1 MPGNVIER
9 QVGGREPATDVV
21 PSRWPLSRYDLVLA
35 LIPLAFG
42 IAILAG
48 TLIGVSLPTAM
59 AAASTLG
66 MALIVDTVYR
76 NPPVSTR

>member
-1 MPGNVIER
+1 MPGNVTER
-9 QVGGREPATDVV
+9 QVGGREPATDAV

-42 IAILAG
+42 VAILAG
-48 TLIGVSLPTAM
+48 TLLGVSLPTAM

-66 MALIVDTVYR
+66 MGLILDTVYR
-76 NPPVSTR
+76 NPPVPTR

>member
-1 MPGNVIER
+1 MPGNVTER
-9 QVGGREPATDVV
+9 QVGGREPATDVA
-21 PSRWPLSRYDLVLA
+21 PSRLPLSRYDLVLA

-42 IAILAG
+42 VAILAG
-48 TLIGVSLPTAM
+48 TLLGVSLPTAM